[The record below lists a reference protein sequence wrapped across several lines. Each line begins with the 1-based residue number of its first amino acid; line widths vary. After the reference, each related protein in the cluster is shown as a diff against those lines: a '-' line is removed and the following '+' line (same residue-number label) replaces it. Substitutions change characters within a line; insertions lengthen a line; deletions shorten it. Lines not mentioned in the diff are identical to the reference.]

1 MIYSEANPT
10 HHVTSPTNISE
21 YMSKKKHNPNS
32 TVMPK
37 LKKKLNVQSSTEIL
51 SQELKKIIVVL
62 FELGF
67 TQGSHSVFG

>member
-51 SQELKKIIVVL
+51 SQELKKNYCCLI
-62 FELGF
+62 
-67 TQGSHSVFG
+67 